1 IYDCTPCCV
10 RHDAILLLC
19 FPVLHR
25 VEASGSESK
34 MNSSLENLLAE
45 ITRDNQATYLECIP
59 AASGEQQ
66 VAREV
71 DNTPSSSRKSGSL
84 EAPVLTSWSERWPLR
99 C

>member
-1 IYDCTPCCV
+1 MIAHHVACG
-10 RHDAILLLC
+10 HDAILLLC

-34 MNSSLENLLAE
+34 MNSSLE
-45 ITRDNQATYLECIP
+45 CIP

-71 DNTPSSSRKSGSL
+71 DNTPSSSRMRKSGSL
-84 EAPVLTSWSERWPLR
+84 EAPVLTSWSERRPLR
-99 C
+99 CWARWDALLPLDHW